1 MYLQEVLMKKNQLER
16 MFEGLLAQAGIQLNG
31 AQPWDIR
38 MHRPRAIEQIFAQ
51 ANLGLG
57 ETYMRGDW
65 DCAALDEFFFR
76 ILRSQLHHQ
85 IRPLRLAWHVL
96 RFKLFNQQT
105 HRRAWR
111 VGQHHYDLGN
121 AFYQAMLGDSM
132 AYTCAYWANAE
143 NLEQAQQ
150 HKLELIC
157 QKLQLKPG
165 MRLLDIGCG
174 WGSLMAYAAQHYQ
187 VECVGVTISQQQ
199 VSLGRQRCAGL
210 PVEFRLQDYRQ
221 LHEPF
226 DAIASVGMFEHV
238 GRKNMLSFMQVAQRC
253 LKQDGLFLLHTIG
266 KNITHS
272 APDPWI
278 DRYIFPNGDLP
289 SLQQISRAVE
299 GRFVV
304 EDLHNFGADY
314 DRTLMAWFANFEQHW
329 PLFVEQ
335 YGERF
340 YRMWKYYL
348 LSCAGAF
355 RARDLQLWQWLMSK
369 RGVVGG
375 YRRPLL

>member
-1 MYLQEVLMKKNQLER
+1 
-16 MFEGLLAQAGIQLNG
+16 
-31 AQPWDIR
+31 
-38 MHRPRAIEQIFAQ
+38 
-51 ANLGLG
+51 
-57 ETYMRGDW
+57 
-65 DCAALDEFFFR
+65 
-76 ILRSQLHHQ
+76 
-85 IRPLRLAWHVL
+85 
-96 RFKLFNQQT
+96 
-105 HRRAWR
+105 
-111 VGQHHYDLGN
+111 
-121 AFYQAMLGDSM
+121 
-132 AYTCAYWANAE
+132 
-143 NLEQAQQ
+143 
-150 HKLELIC
+150 
-157 QKLQLKPG
+157 

-314 DRTLMAWFANFEQHW
+314 DRTLMA
-329 PLFVEQ
+329 
-335 YGERF
+335 
-340 YRMWKYYL
+340 
-348 LSCAGAF
+348 
-355 RARDLQLWQWLMSK
+355 
-369 RGVVGG
+369 
-375 YRRPLL
+375 

>member
-1 MYLQEVLMKKNQLER
+1 MKKNQLER

-38 MHRPRAIEQIFAQ
+38 LHRPQAVGKIFAQ

-57 ETYMRGDW
+57 ETYMQGDW
-65 DCAALDEFFFR
+65 DCAALDEFFFG
-76 ILRSQLHHQ
+76 ILRSQLHQQ

-174 WGSLMAYAAQHYQ
+174 WGSLMAYAAKHYQ

-199 VSLGRQRCAGL
+199 INLGRQRCAGL

-314 DRTLMAWFANFEQHW
+314 DRTLMAWFTNFEQHW

-335 YGERF
+335 YGETF

-369 RGVVGG
+369 RGVLGG